1 MHTAPYFT
9 ALGLLAIV
17 NAVRVIGLRK
27 KFGVSLGD
35 GGHAELERA
44 IRVFGNFAEYV
55 PLGLVLIAAL
65 EFVQAP
71 IWYMHV
77 CGALLLMGRIFHAV
91 GLLGKGS
98 MNARV
103 AGMAMTFLMLAMAS
117 VGVTLFSMTQ
127 IRGG

>member
-9 ALGLLAIV
+9 ALGLMAILHS
-17 NAVRVIGLRK
+17 ARVVLLRR

-35 GGHAELERA
+35 GGHEELNRA

-55 PLGLVLIAAL
+55 PLALILVAAL

-71 IWYMHV
+71 VWYMHV
-77 CGALLLMGRIFHAV
+77 AGGSLFIGRTLHAV

-98 MNARV
+98 MAAR
-103 AGMAMTFLMLAMAS
+103 ASGMVLTWLSIVLGALGT
-117 VGVTLFSMTQ
+117 TLFTIFGFGQ
-127 IRGG
+127 

>member
-9 ALGLLAIV
+9 ALGLIAIV
-17 NAVRVIGLRK
+17 NAVRVIRLRK
-27 KFGVSLGD
+27 RLGVSLGD
-35 GGHAELERA
+35 GGHDELNRA

-55 PLGLVLIAAL
+55 PLGLVLLAAL

-71 IWYMHV
+71 VWYMHV
-77 CGALLLMGRIFHAV
+77 CGALLLMGRLFHAV

-103 AGMAMTFLMLAMAS
+103 VGMVMTFATLALSA
-117 VGVTLFSMTQ
+117 VGVTLFSMIQ
-127 IRGG
+127 GR